1 MREKKKNMKELNNEW
16 IDQAELSEDCPCG
29 SGASFGECCGS
40 LFPCDCKSH
49 LSARDCCYS
58 EGTDEVKR
66 IEKS

>member
-1 MREKKKNMKELNNEW
+1 MKELINEW

-58 EGTDEVKR
+58 EGIDEETLKQ
-66 IEKS
+66 ID